1 MDRQDYNYN
10 KSYRDYVGG
19 ATQLVRVDPRVQD
32 TPYPARLDSRVQDTP
47 YPARLDS
54 RVEDTQNPATK
65 QQAFKYPDTVTRYQ
79 MARSPMHMPRLY
91 GAQHQ
96 YRSKAKVCTGDISQ

>member
-32 TPYPARLDSRVQDTP
+32 TPYPARLES
-47 YPARLDS
+47 RLD
-54 RVEDTQNPATK
+54 DTQNPATK
-65 QQAFKYPDTVTRYQ
+65 QQAFKYPDAFTRYQ
-79 MARSPMHMPRLY
+79 IARSPIHMPRLY